1 MADIS
6 LGPTENEPE
15 AIPDRYWIAEFPE
28 AIYQSEK
35 AVLRLAMNVACLLRC
50 PALGGLVDRP
60 EVSRR

>member
-28 AIYQSEK
+28 AIYQSRK
-35 AVLRLAMNVACLLRC
+35 AVLRLAMNVAYLLRC
-50 PALGGLVDRP
+50 AMGLVDRP
-60 EVSRR
+60 KVSRR